1 MFAIGKNHVWCIWKC
16 GHNVK
21 VKESKQLYDS
31 ELIDK
36 IVKLFWEVFK
46 ILTSLIS
53 ILLGL
58 EIYSL
63 EWLIRARTF

>member
-1 MFAIGKNHVWCIWKC
+1 M
-16 GHNVK
+16 K